1 MGRLITVLLAA
12 CLSLSAVAA
21 DAIKG
26 ERKEVFGDITVHY
39 NTFNSTFLTP
49 DIAKAAELIR
59 SKNQGVINVSVIKD
73 GKPLIANVTGTVKD
87 LTSQS
92 VPLNFRQVTERGRST
107 TSRSTRW
114 SSRKPAPLKS
124 RCRTATRST
133 PSTSTKNSF
142 PANDEPHATRTGQ
155 P

>member
-26 ERKEVFGDITVHY
+26 ERKEVFGDVTVHY

-92 VPLNFRQVTERGRST
+92 VPLNFRQVTEQGAIYYIAQY
-107 TSRSTRW
+107 
-114 SSRKPAPLKS
+114 PV
-124 RCRTATRST
+124 
-133 PSTSTKNSF
+133 
-142 PANDEPHATRTGQ
+142 EQQETRTFEIKVQNGDKINTINFNQ
-155 P
+155 ELFPGE

>member
-1 MGRLITVLLAA
+1 MGRLITVLLTA

-26 ERKEVFGDITVHY
+26 ERKEVFGDVTVHY

-49 DIAKAAELIR
+49 EIAKAAELIR

-92 VPLNFRQVTERGRST
+92 VPLNFRQVTEQGAIYYIAQY
-107 TSRSTRW
+107 
-114 SSRKPAPLKS
+114 PV
-124 RCRTATRST
+124 
-133 PSTSTKNSF
+133 
-142 PANDEPHATRTGQ
+142 EQQETRTFEIKVQNGDKVNTINFNQ
-155 P
+155 ELFPGE

>member
-26 ERKEVFGDITVHY
+26 ERKEVFGDVTVHY
-39 NTFNSTFLTP
+39 NTFNSTYLTP
-49 DIAKAAELIR
+49 DIAKAAELVR

-92 VPLNFRQVTERGRST
+92 VPLTFRQVTEQGAIYYIAQY
-107 TSRSTRW
+107 
-114 SSRKPAPLKS
+114 PV
-124 RCRTATRST
+124 
-133 PSTSTKNSF
+133 
-142 PANDEPHATRTGQ
+142 EQQETRTFEIKVQTGDKINTINFNQELFPGQ
-155 P
+155 